1 MEQQQR
7 IEPRK
12 YYYSYMTEQ
21 YYYLGSNEWIESK
34 RNSEEIT
41 DRLIETNGII
51 IGYNVD
57 SARFT
62 LTRMMHDQNGRAC
75 T

>member
-1 MEQQQR
+1 MEEQHT
-7 IEPRK
+7 EPGK
-12 YYYSYMTEQ
+12 YYSYMTEQ

-51 IGYNVD
+51 IGYNAD

-62 LTRMMHDQNGRAC
+62 STRMMHDQNGRAYIQ
-75 T
+75 